1 MRFAIGL
8 IVFWITIFGIKLFL
22 ENKIKVDK
30 KFTLLLS
37 FTIIGLLEFIF
48 GIINTMKIGSLL
60 IVLLSFGYIIYS
72 CIKKNINKEEI
83 IKEIKNPINI
93 VCALIFIYIT
103 VIGLNMHLTH
113 YDNFSHWGL
122 IVKSMFINNRLPN
135 FENEYIL
142 FKGYQPGSAC
152 FIYFFGLLAG
162 KTEGSMIIAHNYLIF
177 AFFSLLFN
185 YIGNNKK
192 ILKSLL
198 LVALYIFIM
207 TTSLIRFNNLL
218 VDSLLAT
225 MLVAGLLIVYE
236 YRNDLKKASILS
248 SLIMVY
254 LLVVKNVGLV
264 LAGII
269 CLYILYLSFKSKSL
283 KKGIIYIVTIG
294 IVLLSTL
301 LIWQRHV
308 SLVYG
313 YLALN
318 SKHSLSTQ
326 NMIASLKL
334 LGKDNMLL
342 FIKIYL
348 KNFINLKENIP
359 NVYMIIAN
367 AIMIILAILSKNK
380 KKVINFLL
388 VMDALYIGYYLV
400 LGVMYIVSMPWEEA
414 KTLAGYNRYMMTI
427 VDIVIGLLI
436 VYILNYKDKVKGF
449 NILLLLATIV
459 LLIPIYYNYDT
470 FTGILGN
477 DGYKGSQ
484 VERFDEIIDMI
495 PKDKDKYYLYSPKS
509 KGDYG
514 KLHHMGVYKLL
525 KNDCI
530 ILTKKEQ
537 LNDIEGDSYLVLFD
551 KLDNYNELLEDKY
564 EYVNDVVVTKKQ

>member
-1 MRFAIGL
+1 
-8 IVFWITIFGIKLFL
+8 
-22 ENKIKVDK
+22 
-30 KFTLLLS
+30 
-37 FTIIGLLEFIF
+37 
-48 GIINTMKIGSLL
+48 
-60 IVLLSFGYIIYS
+60 
-72 CIKKNINKEEI
+72 
-83 IKEIKNPINI
+83 
-93 VCALIFIYIT
+93 
-103 VIGLNMHLTH
+103 
-113 YDNFSHWGL
+113 
-122 IVKSMFINNRLPN
+122 
-135 FENEYIL
+135 
-142 FKGYQPGSAC
+142 
-152 FIYFFGLLAG
+152 
-162 KTEGSMIIAHNYLIF
+162 
-177 AFFSLLFN
+177 
-185 YIGNNKK
+185 
-192 ILKSLL
+192 
-198 LVALYIFIM
+198 
-207 TTSLIRFNNLL
+207 
-218 VDSLLAT
+218 
-225 MLVAGLLIVYE
+225 
-236 YRNDLKKASILS
+236 
-248 SLIMVY
+248 
-254 LLVVKNVGLV
+254 
-264 LAGII
+264 
-269 CLYILYLSFKSKSL
+269 
-283 KKGIIYIVTIG
+283 
-294 IVLLSTL
+294 
-301 LIWQRHV
+301 
-308 SLVYG
+308 
-313 YLALN
+313 
-318 SKHSLSTQ
+318 
-326 NMIASLKL
+326 
-334 LGKDNMLL
+334 MLL

-359 NVYMIIAN
+359 NQYMIIAN

-484 VERFDEIIDMI
+484 VERFDEIIDKI

-530 ILTKKEQ
+530 ILNEKEQ

>member
-72 CIKKNINKEEI
+72 CIKKSINKEEI

-93 VCALIFIYIT
+93 VCALFFIYIT

-185 YIGNNKK
+185 YIGKNKK

-218 VDSLLAT
+218 V
-225 MLVAGLLIVYE
+225 AGLLIVYE
-236 YRNDLKKASILS
+236 YRKDLKKASILS

-348 KNFINLKENIP
+348 KNFINLKGNIP

-380 KKVINFLL
+380 KKVIIFLL

-530 ILTKKEQ
+530 ILIEKEQ